1 MTEQSVHQADDSNFD
16 ERVLSGSQPCLV
28 DFWAKW
34 CGPCKMMNPVIAA
47 AAERWAGKVKIIKVD
62 VDSSQNTA
70 AKYGVQSIPT
80 LMVFAEGKPK
90 GTRVGL
96 ANQEQ
101 LDTFIR
107 ESLSGD

>member
-1 MTEQSVHQADDSNFD
+1 MTEQSVLQADDSNFD
-16 ERVLSGSQPCLV
+16 EIVLKSGQPCLV

-47 AAERWAGKVKIIKVD
+47 AAERWAGKVSIVKVD
-62 VDSSQNTA
+62 VDSSQDTA
-70 AKYGVQSIPT
+70 GQFGIQSIPT
-80 LMVFAEGKPK
+80 LMVFAEGEAK
-90 GTRVGL
+90 GTRVGM